1 MLIQTQTASIP
12 VDGATPA
19 PVEKNATILQIDCAA
34 IVAQIQ
40 ADEETG
46 FEQLY
51 RVFTRGLWYYLSR
64 QLGPDDADDRVHDI
78 LIVVIQAIRKG
89 DLREPER
96 LMGFVRTVAHRH
108 VAAQIECR
116 VQKRQKEVE
125 LDGDIAVPTV
135 RPNPEQELIVREKA
149 EIMKNALSKM
159 SPKNREILERFY
171 LLEQRPEEICREMSL
186 TGTQF
191 RLMKSRAKA
200 ALGEVGQQRLKPR
213 PFALLKKL
221 PLQDAS

>member
-1 MLIQTQTASIP
+1 MPTQTQTALIP
-12 VDGATPA
+12 VDGAIPSPA
-19 PVEKNATILQIDCAA
+19 ERSAGVPQIDCAA

-40 ADEETG
+40 ADEDIG

-51 RVFTRGLWYYLSR
+51 RLFMRGLRYYLQR
-64 QLGPDDADDRVHDI
+64 QLGPDEVDDRIHEI
-78 LIVVIQAIRKG
+78 LVIVIKAIRRG

-108 VAAQIECR
+108 VVAEIQCR

-125 LDGDIAVPTV
+125 LDGDIAVPTQ
-135 RPNPEQELIVREKA
+135 RPNPEQELMIRERA
-149 EIMKNALSKM
+149 EIMRKALAKM

-171 LLEQRPEEICREMSL
+171 LLEQRPEQICREMSL
-186 TGTQF
+186 TETQF

-200 ALGEVGQQRLKPR
+200 WARSMGLST
-213 PFALLKKL
+213 
-221 PLQDAS
+221 ASG